1 MSVMMAVALSGA
13 LAVAVMRTLT
23 LQTRMMKQLEVREER
38 MKLLRHYRDAIKAG
52 LLHTL
57 VGGCGAGNFC
67 GANGSVLI
75 PSSGLYLS
83 NDLYDYGNTEGDGKW
98 WKISAKRAP
107 ATKYAGQAAIELT
120 VEFIP
125 EEHRVVKAALKIVT
139 EVILLPFVP

>member
-23 LQTRMMKQLEVREER
+23 HQTRMMKQLEVREER
-38 MKLLRHYRDAIKAG
+38 MKLLRHYRDAINAG

-75 PSSGLYLS
+75 PSRGLYLS
-83 NDLYDYGNTEGDGKW
+83 NDLYDYGNTESDGKW

-107 ATKYAGQAAIELT
+107 AIKYAGQAAIELT

-125 EEHRVVKAALKIVT
+125 EEHRVVKAALKTVT